1 MRRSAVTT
9 TDQLCS
15 DEHKLLCKEYADL
28 PLRPTIDDRLHLFF
42 PEDEDKPR
50 FVWISDVR
58 CVDRLIDPKQ
68 RCVERSN
75 MISQVSEEFVRIET
89 LLDDY
94 RDVRATHTR
103 AYAHVS
109 YVNPNR
115 SLGMPITGR
124 PLRAMKGHLLLSA
137 TVRVEGHK

>member
-1 MRRSAVTT
+1 VRSVG
-9 TDQLCS
+9 
-15 DEHKLLCKEYADL
+15 
-28 PLRPTIDDRLHLFF
+28 
-42 PEDEDKPR
+42 
-50 FVWISDVR
+50 
-58 CVDRLIDPKQ
+58 RLIDPKQ

-75 MISQVSEEFVRIET
+75 MISQISEEFVRSET

-103 AYAHVS
+103 AYVHVS

-137 TVRVEGHK
+137 TVRMEGHEEHGDVISGDLAKLLAYFKEAELAHEITHDPSSGIAQSAVPY